1 MQDDQAA
8 QPAADAVDQPAADAA
23 AVGPDALDEM
33 QREVDD
39 AFELIWEG
47 LFYHYDQSI
56 ESIVTIIRTTLAN
69 HVNLSTVLCPLCIIV
84 ESTKEG

>member
-8 QPAADAVDQPAADAA
+8 QPAAGAVDQLASDAA

-39 AFELIWEG
+39 AFELI
-47 LFYHYDQSI
+47 
-56 ESIVTIIRTTLAN
+56 
-69 HVNLSTVLCPLCIIV
+69 
-84 ESTKEG
+84 

>member
-1 MQDDQAA
+1 MDPTHAQFCFAVRIDLQDDQAA

-39 AFELIWEG
+39 AFELI
-47 LFYHYDQSI
+47 
-56 ESIVTIIRTTLAN
+56 
-69 HVNLSTVLCPLCIIV
+69 
-84 ESTKEG
+84 